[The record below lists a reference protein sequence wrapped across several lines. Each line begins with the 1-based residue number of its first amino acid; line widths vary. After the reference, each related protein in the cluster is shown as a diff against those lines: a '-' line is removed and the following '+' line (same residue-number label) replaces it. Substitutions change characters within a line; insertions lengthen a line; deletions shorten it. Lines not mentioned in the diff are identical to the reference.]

1 MANLYLTRGDRINLR
16 TRTLT
21 HNRTLRPVSL
31 SVQEFFFFSFFVF
44 FSLFWDSLLL
54 LLGRGR
60 TFFHCVVFFFLFS
73 FFFKWEQRGRGLIV
87 RECWGG
93 RGCLVRGIP
102 RCCSP
107 SAPGKERE
115 KEGEF
120 FSGWLKKTD
129 TNFLV

>member
-1 MANLYLTRGDRINLR
+1 MPPYSPPMASLYLTRGDRINLR

-31 SVQEFFFFSFFVF
+31 SVQEM
-44 FSLFWDSLLL
+44 
-54 LLGRGR
+54 
-60 TFFHCVVFFFLFS
+60 FFFLFLS
-73 FFFKWEQRGRGLIV
+73 FFLFWGGSSFIGGGEVYFILFFLFLNGNKVGRGLIV
-87 RECWGG
+87 KECWGG
-93 RGCLVRGIP
+93 VLVRGIP

-120 FSGWLKKTD
+120 FSGWLKTD
-129 TNFLV
+129 TNFQV